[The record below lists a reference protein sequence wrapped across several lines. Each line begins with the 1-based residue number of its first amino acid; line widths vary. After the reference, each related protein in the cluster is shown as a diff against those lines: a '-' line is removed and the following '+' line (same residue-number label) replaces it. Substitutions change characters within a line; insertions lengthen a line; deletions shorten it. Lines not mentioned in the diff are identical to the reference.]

1 MSGFNY
7 PSQWEQAS
15 QLYSNLGNLMGP
27 MWQSM
32 KSKAQYDISDA
43 VKQAVEQ
50 AGVGGLRYSTPLG
63 QQVAEIGAKGMA
75 GIMPAYWQAGLGAQQ
90 AAAGGLSNLGSLYSQ
105 LPMNVAQT
113 MMGMAGQQQ
122 GMNRAAFQPYLQ
134 QFEWGRPETYLP
146 YALQMGQQQTYQQ
159 PQMYQPNWLTNMLN
173 AGTAGFGLANQMGW
187 NPFQGS
193 QLGTTSLYGGR
204 MPSLSSVS
212 SYYPNYWG
220 G

>member
-1 MSGFNY
+1 MIDMSSFSY

-32 KSKAQYDISDA
+32 KEKAGYDITDA
-43 VKQAVEQ
+43 VNQAVEQ
-50 AGVGGLRYSTPLG
+50 AGVSGLRRSTPLG
-63 QQVAEIGAKGMA
+63 QQAARIGAQGMA
-75 GIMPAYWQAGLGAQQ
+75 SIMPEYWQQGLGAQQ

-122 GMNRAAFQPYLQ
+122 GMNQAAFQPYLQ

-146 YALQMGQQQTYQQ
+146 YALQMGGMQNQYYPQTYQ
-159 PQMYQPNWLTNMLN
+159 PSWFSNMAN
-173 AGTAGFGLANQMGW
+173 AGLAGFGLANQLGW
-187 NPFQGS
+187 NPFGGGQQAS
-193 QLGTTSLYGGR
+193 SLLPLMFMGG
-204 MPSLSSVS
+204 
-212 SYYPNYWG
+212 
-220 G
+220 